1 MWKDCDVVVNIL
13 LVSTGYCAINVS
25 LIALERNV
33 GLYR

>member
-1 MWKDCDVVVNIL
+1 MGKDCDLVVNIL

-25 LIALERNV
+25 LMSLERNV